1 MLRTDDK
8 RRCAITEKLTFE
20 ICASLIAYEVK
31 AILGTINRPAGG
43 KGKLSNADLSNKKFQ
58 I

>member
-1 MLRTDDK
+1 MGG
-8 RRCAITEKLTFE
+8 ITEKLTFE

-31 AILGTINRPAGG
+31 EILSTINRQAPTPINGR
-43 KGKLSNADLSNKKFQ
+43 KSNNEFS